1 MGKYIEAKD
10 IKTALK
16 FRHACKAFDAGRKIS
31 DDDMALILETARMA
45 PSSFGFEQWNVIVA
59 QDERLRGRLKKF
71 AA

>member
-1 MGKYIEAKD
+1 
-10 IKTALK
+10 
-16 FRHACKAFDAGRKIS
+16 
-31 DDDMALILETARMA
+31 MALILETARMA